1 MGVAIG
7 RHRVATAVCALP
19 ERLLLVLLWTCVA
32 VAGCTVAAQHRPV
45 VLLPVAAALV
55 AGTWRWRPG
64 PLARRRGDLS
74 ATVVLLLLLAVWV
87 GVQVPLTGERLII
100 SRDPD
105 VYTLTALW
113 LVDHASLSVP
123 VPDGS
128 VGVLSF
134 DPARGAL
141 QPQGAH
147 LVPALSAVL
156 GWGWGTAGVLAAN
169 LVWGAFGL
177 LGVFALG
184 RRVVG
189 AAWALLPVAALAL
202 SLPMVDFSRSMYSEP
217 LSLALTMLGGA
228 LLLAA
233 WDSGRR
239 RDFVLC
245 GVALGAVSLARVDG
259 ALLTLGVI
267 GGLTVLA
274 ALTGRADVPGRRWG
288 SLLVAAGATPLALLG
303 VLDIGRYTVGYF
315 DESRPQLLAAAA
327 AAFALIAGSSI
338 VGYVAVAGGTAAE
351 RGGALLRRTVPGVT
365 VLLGVL
371 WVVLATRPWWL
382 VARGA
387 TPSEAVAFLQ
397 AAAGVA
403 VEPRQSYDQD
413 TLTWLAWYYGVVP
426 VAVGLLALTAWL
438 LYGLRDRRSGR
449 LACLL
454 LLVLPSTLLYLW
466 SPRITPDQVWAVRR
480 FVPVVLPALL
490 LATAWGL
497 RAFAVRGRA
506 RQVAAAVLAIATVAW
521 PAATLPGLWS
531 VRDRGGTL
539 AGVREVCA
547 AVAGRPAVVTGNDT
561 LLPTVLIVCGV
572 PAYGIRAEPTPE
584 RLAAAHRAL
593 GGGDIAVVTR
603 DPAGLAV
610 DGTAPTA
617 VDVQFT
623 QWEPTLLRRPKTGL
637 TQGTLVTVAA
647 VDGEGRV
654 RADPRRQ

>member
-1 MGVAIG
+1 MGLAVG
-7 RHRVATAVCALP
+7 RDRVATAVCGLP

-32 VAGCTVAAQHRPV
+32 VAVCTVVGQHRPLVLVPLAAV
-45 VLLPVAAALV
+45 VVAA
-55 AGTWRWRPG
+55 TWRWRPV
-64 PLARRRGDLS
+64 PLARRRGDLF
-74 ATVVLLLLLAVWV
+74 ATVACLLLLAVWV
-87 GVQVPLTGERLII
+87 GVQVPLTGERLVI

-113 LVDHASLSVP
+113 LVDHASVSVP

-202 SLPMVDFSRSMYSEP
+202 SLPMIDFSRSMYSEP

-233 WDSGRR
+233 WESGRR

-259 ALLTLGVI
+259 ALVTLGVV
-267 GGLTVLA
+267 GGLTGLA
-274 ALTGRADVPGRRWG
+274 VLTGRTDVPGRRWS
-288 SLLVAAGATPLALLG
+288 SLLVAAGATPLALVG
-303 VLDIGRYTVGYF
+303 VVDIARYTVGYF
-315 DESRPQLLAAAA
+315 EQSRPQLVALAAAA
-327 AAFALIAGSSI
+327 LALTVGSAI
-338 VGYVAVAGGTAAE
+338 VASLAVAGGHTAKGNGVLVRRTAVVAT
-351 RGGALLRRTVPGVT
+351 GALG
-365 VLLGVL
+365 LL
-371 WVVLATRPWWL
+371 WAVLATRPWWL
-382 VARGA
+382 VSRGE
-387 TPSEAVAFLQ
+387 TPSAAVAALQ
-397 AAAGVA
+397 LAAGVA

-426 VAVGLLALTAWL
+426 VAVGPLALTAWL
-438 LYGLRDRRSGR
+438 LYGLRDRGSGR

-490 LATAWGL
+490 LGTAWGL
-497 RAFAVRGRA
+497 RELAVRGRL
-506 RQVAAAVLAIATVAW
+506 RQGVAAVLAVATMAW

-531 VRDRGGTL
+531 VRDSGGTL
-539 AGVREVCA
+539 AGVREVCD

-572 PAYGIRAEPTPE
+572 PAYGIRATATPA
-584 RLAAAHRAL
+584 RLAEAYRAL

-610 DGTAPTA
+610 DGAAPRP
-617 VDVQFT
+617 VDVRFT
-623 QWEPTLLRRPKTGL
+623 MWEPTLLRRPETGRML
-637 TQGTLVTVAA
+637 GTLITVGA

-654 RADPRRQ
+654 WADARR